1 MNNIDIDK
9 RTIQFLE
16 RQQDLINAMKM
27 QDLYD
32 LFLKENTSTYSTRF
46 NNFSTNQ
53 LTYIFLKAGFNPLK
67 YMTNVPKGYAFNLG
81 LEEVII
87 PSCITAI
94 DERAFVGNPSLKYL
108 ELTDSI
114 RKISKAAFGAFMT
127 HCDINYIGNIENYV
141 STKNIGTANTTL
153 YINNNKP
160 ITVDIHNAKHIED
173 AVFYSNEDIKS
184 LKLGKQIKYIGWNA
198 FNHCKNLSE
207 IIYDGD
213 IDQFNL
219 INIKPKAFSDVKAK
233 TIQCLDDVIQVD
245 DLD

>member
-1 MNNIDIDK
+1 MNNINIDK
-9 RTIQFLE
+9 KTIQFLE
-16 RQQDLINAMKM
+16 RNKDLINSMKM
-27 QDLYD
+27 QDLYQ
-32 LFLKENTSTYSTRF
+32 LFLKENASEY
-46 NNFSTNQ
+46 TNQ
-53 LTYIFLKAGFNPLK
+53 LTYIFLKAGFDPLK
-67 YMTNVPKGYAFNLG
+67 YMNSVPKGYALNLG
-81 LEEVII
+81 LEEVVI

-94 DERAFVGNPSLKYL
+94 NDAAFIGNPSLKYL

-114 RKISKAAFGAFMT
+114 KKIAKDTFGAFMT
-127 HCDINYIGNIENYV
+127 HCDINYIGDIEYYV
-141 STKNIGTANTTL
+141 STKNIGMANITL

-160 ITVDIHNAKHIED
+160 IAVDIHTAKRIED

-207 IIYDGD
+207 IIYDGS

-219 INIKPKAFSDVKAK
+219 IDIKPKAFSDIQAK
-233 TIQCLDDVIQVD
+233 TIQCLDDVIQVE

>member
-1 MNNIDIDK
+1 MNNVNIDK
-9 RTIQFLE
+9 RITLFLE
-16 RQQDLINAMKM
+16 RHKDLINAMKM

-32 LFLKENTSTYSTRF
+32 LFLKENASPYPVRF
-46 NNFSTNQ
+46 DESASQ
-53 LTYIFLKAGFNPLK
+53 LTYIFMKAGFEPLK
-67 YMTNVPKGYAFNLG
+67 FMNSVPKGYAFNLG
-81 LEEVII
+81 LEEVVI
-87 PSCITAI
+87 PRCITMI
-94 DERAFVGNPSLKYL
+94 NENAFVGNPSLKYL
-108 ELTDSI
+108 ELTDSVK
-114 RKISKAAFGAFMT
+114 KIVKGAFGAFMT

-141 STKNIGTANTTL
+141 STKNISTANTTL

-160 ITVDIHNAKHIED
+160 TTVDIHNAKRIED

-207 IIYDGD
+207 IIYDGS

-219 INIKPKAFSDVKAK
+219 IDIKPKVFSDIQAK

>member
-16 RQQDLINAMKM
+16 RHQDLINAMKM
-27 QDLYD
+27 QDLYY

-53 LTYIFLKAGFNPLK
+53 LTYIFLKAGFEPLK
-67 YMTNVPKGYAFNLG
+67 YMNRVPKGYAFNLC
-81 LEEVII
+81 LEEVVI

-94 DERAFVGNPSLKYL
+94 DGAAFIGNPSLKYL

-114 RKISKAAFGAFMT
+114 KKIAKDAFGAFMT
-127 HCDINYIGNIENYV
+127 HCDINYIGDIENYV
-141 STKNIGTANTTL
+141 STKNIGNANVTL

-160 ITVDIHNAKHIED
+160 IAVGIHTAKRIED

-207 IIYDGD
+207 IIYDGS

-219 INIKPKAFSDVKAK
+219 IDIKPKAFSDIQAK
-233 TIQCLDDVIQVD
+233 TIQCLDDEIQVQN
-245 DLD
+245 LD